1 MDDEVYTLN
10 NEALEDTARMVLSR
24 IDLRVD
30 PCEDFFQFSCGKLL
44 KDWDIP
50 DKKVMTLS

>member
-1 MDDEVYTLN
+1 
-10 NEALEDTARMVLSR
+10 MVLSR

-50 DKKVMTLS
+50 DKKVDALMIFTSFP